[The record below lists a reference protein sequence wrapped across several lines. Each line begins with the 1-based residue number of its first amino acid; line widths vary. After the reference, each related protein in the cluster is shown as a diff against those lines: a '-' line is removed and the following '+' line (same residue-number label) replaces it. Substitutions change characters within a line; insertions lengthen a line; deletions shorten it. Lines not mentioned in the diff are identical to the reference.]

1 MVYGGAMEA
10 TSTHTV
16 SDVARLSGVTVRTLH
31 HYDHIGLLRP
41 SERTDAGYRLYDR
54 FDLERLQEILLWR
67 ELGFGL
73 DEIDSIL
80 SDPSHMR
87 LEALRRQRAMIM
99 WKVGRLQ
106 EIVAAIEIAM
116 EANERGI
123 MLSEEEMFEVFGDF
137 DPREHDA
144 EVEQRWSGELIDESR
159 RRTASYG
166 KEQWKQ
172 ALAEGGAVATGLAEL
187 MAAGAPASSDA
198 AMDLAEQHRL
208 HIDRWFYPCSHEVH
222 VGLGEGYVAD
232 PRFNA
237 FYEKIAPG
245 LAVYVRDAIVA
256 NAARVGR

>member
-1 MVYGGAMEA
+1 
-10 TSTHTV
+10 
-16 SDVARLSGVTVRTLH
+16 VR
-31 HYDHIGLLRP
+31 
-41 SERTDAGYRLYDR
+41 
-54 FDLERLQEILLWR
+54 
-67 ELGFGL
+67 
-73 DEIDSIL
+73 
-80 SDPSHMR
+80 
-87 LEALRRQRAMIM
+87 
-99 WKVGRLQ
+99 KVGWLQ

-144 EVEQRWSGELIDESR
+144 EVEERWSGVLLDESR

-187 MAAGAPASSDA
+187 MAAGEPASSDA
-198 AMDLAEQHRL
+198 AMDLAEQHRS
-208 HIDRWFYPCSHEVH
+208 HIDRWFYPCSHEVQ
-222 VGLGEGYVAD
+222 VGLGEMYVAD

-256 NAARVGR
+256 NAARVGS